1 MRWIYNLKIGT
12 RLISAFIIVALMTG
26 LVGFIGILNIKQ
38 VNNDYSDLY
47 VNYGV
52 ASGDLG
58 HVGMDFH
65 NIRAAIRD
73 VLIKKTVK
81 EREPYFTKIKA
92 LDTSMETYLGKF
104 EGSIQSEEVR
114 AAYNSLMESLKTYK
128 EVRERVSTLAQE
140 NQMDAAVTLFYGD
153 ALQPAIEANDN
164 LDKLI
169 GLKESGGLKK
179 SDEYSITVNNTVN
192 TMIIIVVATII
203 LAIALGLFISRIISK
218 PINRLVLVSEE
229 MANGNLDVTIDTSSE
244 DEVGILSKSFMRM
257 SNNMNEV
264 LNNIS
269 SAADQVASGARQMSE
284 SSIALSEGAT
294 EQASSVEELS
304 ASLEEISSQTKLNA
318 HNSNNANQLAETAQQ
333 NAIHGNEQM
342 GSMLRAMEEIN
353 DSSINISKIIKVID
367 EIAFQ
372 TNILALN
379 AAVEAARAG
388 QHGKGFAVVAEEVR
402 NLAAR
407 SANAAKETTAMI
419 EGSIKKVDVGTKIA
433 NNTAVALQ
441 NIVDDVA
448 KVADLISNITISSN
462 EQALGVAQI
471 NQGILQVS
479 HVVQTNSATSEESA
493 ASSEELTQQ
502 ALMLQEQVNRFQ
514 LKRGNPSMQYDRE
527 NLSIKSYPSKDSYVR
542 NEAAATRTKRVTSI
556 SLSDSDFGKY

>member
-1 MRWIYNLKIGT
+1 MRWINNLKIGT
-12 RLISAFIIVALMTG
+12 RLISAFILIALMAG
-26 LVGFIGILNIKQ
+26 VVGVIGITNIKQ
-38 VNNDYSDLY
+38 VNQDYSNLY

-73 VLIKKTVK
+73 VLIKTTNK
-81 EREPYFTKIKA
+81 EREPYITKIKT
-92 LDTSMETYLGKF
+92 LDTDMDSYLGKF
-104 EGSIQSEEVR
+104 ETSIQTEDVR
-114 AAYNSLMESLKTYK
+114 TAFNTLTASLKDYK
-128 EVRERVSTLAQE
+128 TVREQVSSLAQDNKVE
-140 NQMDAAVTLFYGD
+140 AAETLFYGD
-153 ALQPAIEANDN
+153 ALQPSIVANEN

-169 GLKESGGLKK
+169 KLMEVGGLKK
-179 SDEYSITVNNTVN
+179 SEEYSADVNSTVN
-192 TMIIIVVATII
+192 TMFVIVGVTMI
-203 LAIALGLFISRIISK
+203 LAISIGIFVSRIISK
-218 PINRLVLVSEE
+218 PINRLVAVSEQ
-229 MANGNLDVTIDTSSE
+229 MADGDLNVTIQADTK
-244 DEVGILSKSFMRM
+244 DEVGILATSFLRM

-264 LNNIS
+264 MQNIN

-318 HNSNNANQLAETAQQ
+318 QHSNNANQLAEAAQK
-333 NAIHGNEQM
+333 NAVHGNEQM

-419 EGSIKKVDVGTKIA
+419 EGSIKKVDIGTKIA

-441 NIVDDVA
+441 NIVNDVA
-448 KVADLISNITISSN
+448 QVAELISNITISSN
-462 EQALGVAQI
+462 EQAIGVAQI

-493 ASSEELTQQ
+493 ASSEELTHQ

-514 LKRGNPSMQYDRE
+514 LKKMDYARE
-527 NLSIKSYPSKDSYVR
+527 NFSEARPSTLQTNESYIR
-542 NEAAATRTKRVTSI
+542 ANATNKTKRPTKI
-556 SLSDSDFGKY
+556 SLSDNDFGKY